1 MLILLDTHYNRI
13 DLFDIRY
20 LPEIPCTEPPAVI
33 LLSMPLPG
41 SVAPIQHA
49 EAEIRVTPR
58 TPHPQLGGTIQGD
71 KKKNWFSVAARRTIL
86 LRWVFGIV
94 QTSLRTGPCPR
105 KANSELADCHIQTPP
120 LVPALAAILASRSRK
135 SARHQFSR
143 SHSHLVRVPT
153 TLTFCNGGRDIKSL
167 LPFRFNGNQEGS

>member
-1 MLILLDTHYNRI
+1 M
-13 DLFDIRY
+13 
-20 LPEIPCTEPPAVI
+20 EPPAVI

-58 TPHPQLGGTIQGD
+58 TPHPQLGRTYTGD
-71 KKKNWFSVAARRTIL
+71 KKRTVIMAARLTIL

-120 LVPALAAILASRSRK
+120 LVLPLAAMLASRSRK
-135 SARHQFSR
+135 SSRRQFSR
-143 SHSHLVRVPT
+143 SLSHLVKVPT

-167 LPFRFNGNQEGS
+167 LPFRFTETRKVASCDITFFQKLIFPTGILSIFLRRET